1 MRKAVA
7 LALLGFV
14 AAAGFGAQADV
25 LIGVAGP
32 MTGKDSWPGEQ
43 MQRGAEMAVVEIN
56 ADGGVLGEQVE
67 LIPADDFC
75 DPEQATAAAR
85 KLVSQGVK
93 FVVGHYCSGA
103 SIPASEIYESAGILM
118 ISPASSNPKL
128 TELGRANVF
137 RVMGRDD
144 VDGVIGG
151 NYLADNWA
159 AKKIAIMHD
168 GTVYGKGLADAAR
181 EQLHKR
187 GVAEAVYQA
196 YQPGKSDYSAEVD
209 ALRAADIHV
218 LYAGGYHT
226 EIALLLRAARD
237 KGYEV
242 QFVSGSGIL
251 ATEEFGLI
259 AGDASEGTLFTSFA
273 DPRRN
278 TNATEVI
285 ERFRAEGF
293 DPEGYTLLTYAA
305 VQVWSQAAERAG
317 SLELPGLITA
327 MHDHEYSTVLGPIA
341 FDSKGDVTTQAPVW
355 YVWKGGEY
363 VPVD

>member
-1 MRKAVA
+1 MRSLAVLGLWGLTA
-7 LALLGFV
+7 L
-14 AAAGFGAQADV
+14 AGFGAHADI

-43 MQRGAEMAVVEIN
+43 MQRGAERAVVEVN
-56 ADGGVLGEQVE
+56 AAGGVLGEQVE
-67 LIPADDFC
+67 LISADDFC

-103 SIPASEIYESAGILM
+103 SIPASEIYEAASILM

-144 VDGVIGG
+144 VDGFIGG
-151 NYLADNWA
+151 NYLADHWA
-159 AKKIAIMHD
+159 TKKIAIVHD

-181 EQLHKR
+181 EQLRKR

-196 YQPGKSDYSAEVD
+196 YEPGKNDYSAEVD
-209 ALRAADIHV
+209 TLRAADIHV
-218 LYAGGYHT
+218 LYVGGYHT

-237 KGYEV
+237 KGYQI

-259 AGDASEGTLFTSFA
+259 AGAASEGTLFTSFV

-278 TNATEVI
+278 ANATEVI

-317 SLELPGLITA
+317 SLELSGLIA
-327 MHDHEYSTVLGPIA
+327 ALHNHEYKTVLGPIA
-341 FDSKGDVTTQAPVW
+341 FDTKGDVTTQAPVW
-355 YVWKGGEY
+355 
-363 VPVD
+363 